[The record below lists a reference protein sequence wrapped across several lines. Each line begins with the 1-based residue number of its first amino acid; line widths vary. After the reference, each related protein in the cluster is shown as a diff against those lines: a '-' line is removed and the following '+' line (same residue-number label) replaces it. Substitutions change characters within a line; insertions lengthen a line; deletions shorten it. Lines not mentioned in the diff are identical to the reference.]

1 MAASSAAATL
11 GPDSGIAAI
20 SETILQITER
30 LLVEAAGKEDWSVN
44 DYALF
49 ATSGV
54 TMEDIS
60 SLLAHAVRL
69 RSGTDL
75 HSRLMRVLPFLT
87 YACPEKMTI
96 VVRHFDDVLD
106 FDSAER
112 KAIAAA
118 TAASSAS
125 AAAASPS
132 PGLSGGPGGGAA
144 AAAAR
149 SSSGGSGSSGGE
161 IALEEA
167 LAKKSQAFVA
177 MCEGIERNQVGNTM
191 KAHMMDVVEKCVK
204 YIAVS

>member
-144 AAAAR
+144 AAR